1 MPPHARLGPS
11 LNKSLRI
18 NLQRLIPTFGVRRS
32 AFGVR
37 RSAFGVR
44 RSAFGVRRSAFGV
57 RRLAFPALSA
67 LLLRRWV
74 WLGFA
79 AATGRFVSAT
89 TPAWFVSATARM
101 IHRLIVLRS
110 VARTGATLL
119 LMYDFRR

>member
-1 MPPHARLGPS
+1 VLPQTAVAFVSMPPHARLGPS

-18 NLQRLIPTFGVRRS
+18 NLQRLIPTSSKTKLSPRS
-32 AFGVR
+32 AFDAW
-37 RSAFGVR
+37 RS
-44 RSAFGVRRSAFGV
+44 
-57 RRLAFPALSA
+57 AFPALSA